1 MTRATQLWITANRI
15 DFVGYLETLDDRQ
28 LEQAIVF
35 NALVGRARLAM
46 PVHTGRVAPASGLRH
61 HPSRPTPPCGQIGA
75 PRWLLR
81 GGGGEVVCGR

>member
-15 DFVGYLETLDDRQ
+15 DFVGYLATVDDRQ

-61 HPSRPTPPCGQIGA
+61 HPSRPTPPCDPGWQVYGVLI
-75 PRWLLR
+75 R
-81 GGGGEVVCGR
+81 